1 MTDVNDQLN
10 TEMRN
15 KKSECLHQFS
25 TLEIIKLMNEEDHE
39 VPVVVKR
46 ALPQI
51 EKVIDQAVK
60 VLNNGGKLFYFGA
73 GTSGRLGVLDASE
86 CPPTF
91 GVSED
96 LINGIIAGGDH
107 ALRYAIE
114 GAEDSE
120 EAGAGDVKKYVNGN
134 DMVIGIASS
143 GKTPY
148 VLGAMKAAEK
158 ASVPTGCIVCN
169 DHSPLSQLVTFPVEL
184 PVGAEVITGS
194 TRLKAGTAQKMVL
207 NMISSA
213 AMIKLGKV
221 YKNLM
226 VNVKASNAK
235 LRQRTISI
243 IQEVTGAGEAE
254 AVLYS
259 ERAKGDARVAI
270 LMYLLKTEA
279 EQAKKLL
286 DEKDGNFAE
295 VMKSMENK

>member
-15 KKSECLHQFS
+15 KKSERLHQFS
-25 TLEIIKLMNEEDHE
+25 TLEIIELMNEEDHE
-39 VPVVVKR
+39 VPIVVKA

-60 VLNNGGKLFYFGA
+60 VLKNGGKLFYFGA

-120 EAGAGDVKKYVNGN
+120 EAGAADVKKNVDAN

-148 VLGAMKAAEK
+148 VLGAIKEAEK
-158 ASVPTGCIVCN
+158 AAVPTGCIVCN
-169 DHSPLSQLVTFPVEL
+169 ENSPLSQLVTYPVEL

-243 IQEVTGAGEAE
+243 IQELTGVGEAE

-259 ERAKGDARVAI
+259 ERAEGDARVAI
-270 LMYLLKTEA
+270 LMYLLKTDA
-279 EQAKKLL
+279 EQARKML
-286 DEKDGNFAE
+286 DEKGGNFAE
-295 VMKSMENK
+295 VMKSIESK